1 MYAIQAIWSAVQLKL
16 PITFVILNNARYAA
30 LQDFAPEFGFAPADP
45 VQGTDLPGIDFVALA
60 KGMGCEG
67 VRVRD
72 AERLRDA
79 LADALRSPTA
89 MLVEVEVA

>member
-1 MYAIQAIWSAVQLKL
+1 M
-16 PITFVILNNARYAA
+16 ILNNARYAA

-60 KGMGCEG
+60 QGMGCEG

-72 AERLRDA
+72 AARLRDA
-79 LADALRSPTA
+79 LADGLRSQVPT
-89 MLVEVEVA
+89 LVEVEVA